1 MAWPTP
7 QDYNEAVQSPAT
19 SFTDPELK
27 SGEVETDKLGLPRP
41 ISGRFAVV
49 YNMRCG
55 PRNYAIRC
63 FQSHVPDQQERYAA
77 ISAHLKQSHLAYT
90 VGFDFLPEGI
100 RIRGQWYPLLKMEWI
115 AGQPLHTYVENHL
128 RDSAALIRL
137 ATNWI
142 TMTEALQKVSL
153 AHGDLQDGNVL
164 MAGDNLKL
172 IDYDGMF
179 VPALAGKMSNE
190 SGHRNYQHPNRSA
203 LDYGLF
209 LDNFSNWVIYVSLV
223 ALAIDPSLWTRLK
236 GGDECLL
243 FRKSDFLP
251 NSGSQALAAL
261 SQHNDPRLRALA
273 SIFESLLYLLPAQV
287 PALATNSAVD
297 PSTLRQQSPPSAS
310 NSPGPS
316 WLNDHVKTSSQTNKE
331 AAKTPSSFP
340 SEPAPS
346 PTTSPTWILDFITPV
361 TARKTFEQ
369 PLLKLRVALAAFVL
383 LALAL
388 PLLGSVSADLIGESV
403 MIALFGTLPFLFY
416 RREPVT
422 QERIACLAQEREQQA
437 ALAKLQSRIRD
448 QDQKVAQL
456 RAEEKKA
463 NTAVEQERKLIQQ
476 NEQKSHQRASAELK
490 TKMDALTLRQQ
501 QITRPLQKLQT
512 DYQSSIGRSN
522 QRIADCNQR
531 QVQEINTALQPLQR
545 QFVQD
550 FLRSARIDTAR
561 ISGIG
566 QKMAANLRVSGYTTA
581 ADVTWGVQ
589 SVSGIGSSKASA
601 LMGWRQAVEAEA
613 RQKMPTSLSKIQLD
627 AIVDKY
633 EAERRGLQQT
643 SQSAKVQF
651 EAQERT
657 MKQQN
662 AREIATIESE
672 RTTAQQQFGQQTQSI
687 TAQFQPQHS
696 LLSQREAATTADY
709 SKKVAEVGKQT
720 GDIRKSIYDQNWQL
734 AKARQEL
741 EIYKAVTFAAY
752 LSALLFIHRNDGT
765 LSKKS

>member
-7 QDYNEAVQSPAT
+7 QDFNEAVQSPAT

-27 SGEVETDKLGLPRP
+27 SGKVETDKLGLPRP

-49 YNMRCG
+49 YNIRCG
-55 PRNYAIRC
+55 SRNYAIRC
-63 FQSHVPDQQERYAA
+63 FQSYVPDQQERYAA
-77 ISAHLKQSHLAYT
+77 ISAHLKKSHLPYT

-223 ALAIDPSLWTRLK
+223 SLAIDPSLWTRLK

-251 NSGSQALAAL
+251 NSGSQAMAAL

-287 PALATNSAVD
+287 PALATNAAVD

-316 WLNDHVKTSSQTNKE
+316 WLNDHVKQPSQTNKE
-331 AAKTPSSFP
+331 AVKAPSLFP
-340 SEPAPS
+340 SETALSPA
-346 PTTSPTWILDFITPV
+346 TSPTWILDFITPV

-369 PLLKLRVALAAFVL
+369 PLLKLRVILATLVL
-383 LALAL
+383 LALTL
-388 PLLGSVSADLIGESV
+388 PLLRSVSADLIGEC
-403 MIALFGTLPFLFY
+403 ILITLIGTLPFLFY
-416 RREPVT
+416 RREPAA
-422 QERIACLAQEREQQA
+422 QERYVCLAQEREQQV
-437 ALAKLQSRIRD
+437 ALVKLQSRIRD
-448 QDQKVAQL
+448 QGQKVTQL
-456 RAEEKKA
+456 RADEKKA
-463 NTAVEQERKLIQQ
+463 NVALEQERKLIQQ
-476 NEQKSHQRASAELK
+476 NEQQSQQRASAELK

-501 QITRPLQKLQT
+501 QITRPLQKRQT
-512 DYQSSIGRSN
+512 DHQMSIGRLN
-522 QRIADCNQR
+522 QQIADCNQR

-550 FLRSARIDTAR
+550 YLRSARIDTAH

-566 QKMAANLRVSGYTTA
+566 QKMAANLRASGYTTA
-581 ADVTWGVQ
+581 ADVTWDVQ
-589 SVSGIGSSKASA
+589 SVSGIGSSKGSA
-601 LMGWRQAVEAEA
+601 LMGWRQVIETEA
-613 RQKMPTSLSKIQLD
+613 RQKMPTTLSKIQSN
-627 AIVDKY
+627 AIIDKY
-633 EAERRGLQQT
+633 EVQRRGFQQAAEA
-643 SQSAKVQF
+643 AKIQF
-651 EAQERT
+651 AVQERAL
-657 MKQQN
+657 KQQD
-662 AREIATIESE
+662 ASAVAAIESE
-672 RTTAQQQFGQQTQSI
+672 RTALQQRFGQQTQSI
-687 TAQFQPQHS
+687 AAQFQPQHS
-696 LLSQREAATTADY
+696 LSSQKEAAITAEY
-709 SKKVAEVGKQT
+709 SKKMEEVEKQT
-720 GDIRKSIYDQNWQL
+720 GEVRKSIYNQNWQL

-741 EIYKAVTFAAY
+741 EVYQSVTFAAF
-752 LSALLFIHRNDGT
+752 LAAILRVGRIKNF
-765 LSKKS
+765 KS